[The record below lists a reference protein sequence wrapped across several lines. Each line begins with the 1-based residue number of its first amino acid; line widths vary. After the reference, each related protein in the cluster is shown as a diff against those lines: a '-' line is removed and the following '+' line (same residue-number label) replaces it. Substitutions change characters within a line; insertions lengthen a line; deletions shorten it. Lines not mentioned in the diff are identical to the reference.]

1 MADVEAYAKWLVA
14 NQDKQGTEDYNTVAE
29 AYKAMRGSSPS
40 PQPTRAQQFQQRI
53 EQSPVASAAYSIP
66 GTRPAM
72 EMANAAARGIT
83 GAIDFVIPGAVNS
96 ALELAGS
103 ERRMPTLTRTLE
115 NVGALAPAGAYM
127 QPGLGQEIISGIG
140 EAIPAVIG
148 GQGLVREAYK
158 RTAPVVARQ
167 IAGSGSSLPE
177 RIAQARETGR
187 RVAGSLA
194 STTPRQEAVAA
205 AGAVTGGQIGQE
217 TGIPGAELA
226 GSIVG
231 GGAALPV
238 IRGIDIAFT
247 NLTDFRNMAPSL
259 TKVRTDIAAEM
270 LANSLRSAGM
280 SPKEAVEQYRKLG
293 PNALPADIDQ
303 AFREVLRAS
312 MNIDPG
318 ISGAARRSVNERQ
331 VGSGQRISESLDI
344 ISSEN
349 ADDYINNLD
358 AVLGPQ
364 IRSLYEQSAQQP
376 LALSGRLRTLLEGDT
391 SLGRAFQQARSRVSD
406 RVALGETAGTFDYI
420 DETKKVLDDQ
430 IKSLIREGKANAA
443 GILIRFK
450 NQMVAE
456 ADSQIPEYADARRL
470 YAGKKAIEDA
480 ADFGKEI
487 FTTSS
492 REVARL
498 ADTLTTQMTA
508 QERNAYILGAKDA
521 IIDRIDRTGMTRN
534 QVMALFGKNGDA
546 AKLATLFDSPEQ
558 AAQFMN
564 ALRRETEFAITRN
577 AVIGNSNTVAQAS
590 QLANLVG
597 PTGIRR
603 AINQAVQFVSGN
615 PAQLSGE
622 VAGIIDNMSQN
633 KNSELYK
640 SALIKAGDILLA
652 SGMSSNRLE
661 ILLKRGSDDVLKA
674 ELRKIIEPSFAGRS
688 AALTGI
694 TAQQATSDQE
704 QQ

>member
-127 QPGLGQEIISGIG
+127 QPGLGQEIVSGIG

-158 RTAPVVARQ
+158 RTAPLVPE
-167 IAGSGSSLPE
+167 IAG
-177 RIAQARETGR
+177 AGR
-187 RVAGSLA
+187 RAFGSLA

-217 TGIPGAELA
+217 TGIPGAELV

-259 TKVRTDIAAEM
+259 TKVRTDIGAEM

-280 SPKEAVEQYRKLG
+280 SPKEAVEQYQKLG

-303 AFREVLRAS
+303 AFREVLRAA

-331 VGSGQRISESLDI
+331 IGSGQRISESLDI

-391 SLGRAFQQARSRVSD
+391 SLGRAFQQAQSRVSD

-521 IIDRIDRTGMTRN
+521 IIERIDRTGMTRN

-564 ALRRETEFAITRN
+564 ALRRESEFAITRN

-694 TAQQATSDQE
+694 AAQQATSDQE
-704 QQ
+704 NR

>member
-29 AYKAMRGSSPS
+29 AYKAMRGEAIPAR
-40 PQPTRAQQFQQRI
+40 PTQAQQYQQAI
-53 EQSPVASAAYSIP
+53 ASSPVASAVYSVP
-66 GTRPAM
+66 GARPAM
-72 EMANAAARGIT
+72 EFGNAAVRGAA
-83 GAIDFVIPGAVNS
+83 GAFDLVVPNFFNS
-96 ALELAGS
+96 ALQLAGS
-103 ERRMPTLTRTLE
+103 EKRVPTLQRTLE

-127 QPGLGQEIISGIG
+127 QPGLGQEIVAGIG

-158 RTAPVVARQ
+158 RTAPLVPE
-167 IAGSGSSLPE
+167 IAG
-177 RIAQARETGR
+177 AGR
-187 RVAGSLA
+187 RAFGSLA

-259 TKVRTDIAAEM
+259 TKVRTDIGAEI

-280 SPKEAVEQYRKLG
+280 SPREAVEQYRKLG

-303 AFREVLRAS
+303 AFREVLRAA

-391 SLGRAFQQARSRVSD
+391 SLGRAFQQAQSRVSD

-521 IIDRIDRTGMTRN
+521 IIERIDRTGMTRN

>member
-1 MADVEAYAKWLVA
+1 MADVNEYAKWLVD

-127 QPGLGQEIISGIG
+127 QPSLGQEIVAGVG

-148 GQGLVREAYK
+148 GQGLIREAYK
-158 RTAPVVARQ
+158 RTAPLVPE
-167 IAGSGSSLPE
+167 IAG
-177 RIAQARETGR
+177 AGR
-187 RVAGSLA
+187 RAFGSLA

-331 VGSGQRISESLDI
+331 VGSGKRISESLDI

-349 ADDYINNLD
+349 ADDYINKLD
-358 AVLGPQ
+358 EVLGPQ
-364 IRSLYEQSAQQP
+364 IRSLYEQSSQQP

-391 SLGRAFQQARSRVSD
+391 SLGRAFQQAQSRVSD

-480 ADFGKEI
+480 ADFGREI

-564 ALRRETEFAITRN
+564 ALRREAEFAITRN
-577 AVIGNSNTVAQAS
+577 AVIGNSSTVAQAS

-694 TAQQATSDQE
+694 AAQQATSDQE
-704 QQ
+704 NR

>member
-29 AYKAMRGSSPS
+29 AYKAMRGEAIPAR
-40 PQPTRAQQFQQRI
+40 PTQAQQYQQAI
-53 EQSPVASAAYSIP
+53 ASSPVASAVYSVP
-66 GTRPAM
+66 GARPAM
-72 EMANAAARGIT
+72 EFGNAAVRGAA
-83 GAIDFVIPGAVNS
+83 GAFDLVVPNFFNS
-96 ALELAGS
+96 ALQLAGS
-103 ERRMPTLTRTLE
+103 EKRVPTLQRTLE

-127 QPGLGQEIISGIG
+127 QPGLGQEIVSGIG

-158 RTAPVVARQ
+158 RTAPLVPE
-167 IAGSGSSLPE
+167 IAG
-177 RIAQARETGR
+177 AGR
-187 RVAGSLA
+187 RAFGSLA

-303 AFREVLRAS
+303 AFREVLRAA

-391 SLGRAFQQARSRVSD
+391 SLGRAFQQAQSRVSD

-456 ADSQIPEYADARRL
+456 ADAQIPEYADARRL

-564 ALRRETEFAITRN
+564 ALRRESEFAITRN
-577 AVIGNSNTVAQAS
+577 AVIGNSSTVAQAS

>member
-29 AYKAMRGSSPS
+29 AYKAMRGEAIPAR
-40 PQPTRAQQFQQRI
+40 PTQAQQYQQAI
-53 EQSPVASAAYSIP
+53 ASSPVASAVYSVP
-66 GTRPAM
+66 GARPAM
-72 EMANAAARGIT
+72 EFGNAAVRGAA
-83 GAIDFVIPGAVNS
+83 GALDLVVPNFFNS
-96 ALELAGS
+96 ALQLAGS
-103 ERRMPTLTRTLE
+103 EKRVPTLQRTLE

-127 QPGLGQEIISGIG
+127 QPGLGQEIVAGIG

-158 RTAPVVARQ
+158 RTAPLVPE
-167 IAGSGSSLPE
+167 IAG
-177 RIAQARETGR
+177 AGR
-187 RVAGSLA
+187 RAFGSLA

-259 TKVRTDIAAEM
+259 TKVRTDIGAEI

-303 AFREVLRAS
+303 AFREVLRAA

-318 ISGAARRSVNERQ
+318 ISGAARRSFNERQ

-391 SLGRAFQQARSRVSD
+391 SLGRAFQQAQSRVSD

-521 IIDRIDRTGMTRN
+521 IIERIDRTGMTRN

>member
-14 NQDKQGTEDYNTVAE
+14 NQDKQGTEDYKIVAE
-29 AYKAMRGSSPS
+29 AYRAMRGEAIPAR
-40 PQPTRAQQFQQRI
+40 PTQAQQYQQAI
-53 EQSPVASAAYSIP
+53 ASSPVASAVYSVP
-66 GTRPAM
+66 GARPAM
-72 EMANAAARGIT
+72 EFANAAVRGAA
-83 GAIDFVIPGAVNS
+83 GAFDLVVPNFFNS
-96 ALELAGS
+96 ALQLAGS
-103 ERRMPTLTRTLE
+103 EKRVPTLQRTLE

-127 QPGLGQEIISGIG
+127 QPGLGQEIVAGVG

-158 RTAPVVARQ
+158 RTAPLVPE
-167 IAGSGSSLPE
+167 IAG
-177 RIAQARETGR
+177 AGR
-187 RVAGSLA
+187 RAFGSLA

-259 TKVRTDIAAEM
+259 TKVRTDIGAEI

-280 SPKEAVEQYRKLG
+280 SPKEAVDQYRKLG

-303 AFREVLRAS
+303 AFREVLRAA

-391 SLGRAFQQARSRVSD
+391 SLGRAFQQAQSRVSD

-480 ADFGKEI
+480 ADFGREI

-564 ALRRETEFAITRN
+564 ALRRESEFAITRN
-577 AVIGNSNTVAQAS
+577 AVIGNSSTVAQAS

>member
-1 MADVEAYAKWLVA
+1 MVDVNEYANWLVD
-14 NQDKQGTEDYNTVAE
+14 NQDKQGTEEYQIVSQ
-29 AYKAMRGSSPS
+29 AYQSLRGSSPA

-53 EQSPVASAAYSIP
+53 EQSPVARAVYSIP
-66 GTRPAM
+66 GPRPAM
-72 EMANAAARGIT
+72 EMANAAVRGIT
-83 GAIDFVIPGAVNS
+83 GAIDFVVPGAVNS
-96 ALELAGS
+96 ALQLAGS
-103 ERRMPTLTRTLE
+103 QRRMPTLTGALE
-115 NVGALAPAGAYM
+115 NVGALAPAGGYM
-127 QPGLGQEIISGIG
+127 QPGLGQEIVSGVG

-148 GQGLVREAYK
+148 GQGLIREAYK
-158 RTAPVVARQ
+158 RTAPLVPE
-167 IAGSGSSLPE
+167 IAG
-177 RIAQARETGR
+177 AGR
-187 RVAGSLA
+187 RVLGSL
-194 STTPRQEAVAA
+194 SKTTPTQEAVAA

-226 GSIVG
+226 GAIVG
-231 GGAALPV
+231 GGAALPL
-238 IRGIDIAFT
+238 IRGIDVAFT
-247 NLTDFRNMAPSL
+247 NLTDFRNMASSL
-259 TKVRTDIAAEM
+259 TKVRTDIAGEM
-270 LANSLRSAGM
+270 LANSLRSAGL
-280 SPKEAVEQYRKLG
+280 SPTEAVEQYRKLG

-312 MNIDPG
+312 MNIDSG
-318 ISGAARRSVNERQ
+318 ISGAARGSVNERQ
-331 VGSGQRISESLDI
+331 VGSGQRISQSLNI
-344 ISSEN
+344 ISAEN

-358 AVLGPQ
+358 ATLGPQ

-391 SLGRAFQQARSRVSD
+391 SLGRAFQQAQSRVSD

-456 ADSQIPEYADARRL
+456 ADAQIPEYADARRL

-480 ADFGKEI
+480 ADFGREI

-492 REVARL
+492 RDVARL
-498 ADTLTTQMTA
+498 ADPLTTQMTA

-521 IIDRIDRTGMTRN
+521 IINRIDNTGMTRN

-546 AKLATLFDSPEQ
+546 AKLATLFDSPQQ

-577 AVIGNSNTVAQAS
+577 AVIGNSSSVAQAS
-590 QLANLVG
+590 QLASLVG

-603 AINQAVQFVSGN
+603 AINQTAQVLFGS
-615 PAQLSGE
+615 PTQLSGE
-622 VAGIIDNMSQN
+622 VAGIIDDMSQN
-633 KNSELYK
+633 KNTELYK

-661 ILLKRGSDDVLKA
+661 ILLRRGSDDVLKA
-674 ELRKIIEPSFAGRS
+674 ELRKIAEPSFAGRS
-688 AALTGI
+688 AALAGI
-694 TAQQATSDQE
+694 AAQQATSDQE
-704 QQ
+704 NR

>member
-1 MADVEAYAKWLVA
+1 MADVNEYAKWLVD

-83 GAIDFVIPGAVNS
+83 GAVDFVIPGAVNS

-127 QPGLGQEIISGIG
+127 QPGLGQEIVAGVG

-148 GQGLVREAYK
+148 GQGLIREAYK
-158 RTAPVVARQ
+158 RTAPLVPE
-167 IAGSGSSLPE
+167 IAG
-177 RIAQARETGR
+177 AGR
-187 RVAGSLA
+187 RAFGSLA

-331 VGSGQRISESLDI
+331 VGSGKRISESLDI

-349 ADDYINNLD
+349 ADDYINKLD
-358 AVLGPQ
+358 EVLGPQ
-364 IRSLYEQSAQQP
+364 IRSLYEQSSQQP

-391 SLGRAFQQARSRVSD
+391 SLGRAFQQAQSRVSD

-456 ADSQIPEYADARRL
+456 ADAQIPEYADARKL

-480 ADFGKEI
+480 ADFGREI

-558 AAQFMN
+558 AAQFMT
-564 ALRRETEFAITRN
+564 ALRRESEFAITRN

-694 TAQQATSDQE
+694 AAQQATSDQE
-704 QQ
+704 NR

>member
-1 MADVEAYAKWLVA
+1 MADVEAYAKWLVD

-127 QPGLGQEIISGIG
+127 QPGLGQEIVSGIG
-140 EAIPAVIG
+140 EAIPAVVG

-158 RTAPVVARQ
+158 RTAPLVPE
-167 IAGSGSSLPE
+167 IAG
-177 RIAQARETGR
+177 AGR
-187 RVAGSLA
+187 RAFGSLA

-217 TGIPGAELA
+217 TGIPGAELV

-349 ADDYINNLD
+349 ADDYINKLD
-358 AVLGPQ
+358 EVLGPQ

-391 SLGRAFQQARSRVSD
+391 SLGRAFQQAQSRVSD

-420 DETKKVLDDQ
+420 DETKK
-430 IKSLIREGKANAA
+430 
-443 GILIRFK
+443 
-450 NQMVAE
+450 
-456 ADSQIPEYADARRL
+456 
-470 YAGKKAIEDA
+470 
-480 ADFGKEI
+480 
-487 FTTSS
+487 SS
-492 REVARL
+492 
-498 ADTLTTQMTA
+498 
-508 QERNAYILGAKDA
+508 
-521 IIDRIDRTGMTRN
+521 
-534 QVMALFGKNGDA
+534 
-546 AKLATLFDSPEQ
+546 
-558 AAQFMN
+558 
-564 ALRRETEFAITRN
+564 
-577 AVIGNSNTVAQAS
+577 
-590 QLANLVG
+590 
-597 PTGIRR
+597 
-603 AINQAVQFVSGN
+603 
-615 PAQLSGE
+615 
-622 VAGIIDNMSQN
+622 
-633 KNSELYK
+633 
-640 SALIKAGDILLA
+640 
-652 SGMSSNRLE
+652 
-661 ILLKRGSDDVLKA
+661 
-674 ELRKIIEPSFAGRS
+674 
-688 AALTGI
+688 
-694 TAQQATSDQE
+694 
-704 QQ
+704 